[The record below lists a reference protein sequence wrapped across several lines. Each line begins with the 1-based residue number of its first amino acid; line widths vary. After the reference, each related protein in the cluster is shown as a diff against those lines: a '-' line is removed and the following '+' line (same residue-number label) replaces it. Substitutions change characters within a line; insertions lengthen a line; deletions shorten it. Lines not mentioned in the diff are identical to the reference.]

1 VGIDLPAIAMALLVS
16 TVFGSAIVGWVSIE
30 AHEPQRCLRRRRFS
44 RTCPMWTLGT
54 PALEL
59 VIRAALIYLVFFGAL
74 RLFGKREIGQF
85 TLFDLALVL
94 IAANALQPAITG
106 PDASIPGGLIVIV
119 TIFTLNRGVAALRV
133 RSPLIRGLLEF
144 GPTVVGRDGA
154 WLLPVLVRQ
163 GLDLVDVEAALR
175 EHGLDAVKQM
185 KLATLEADGSIS
197 IVAIETA
204 GTAQIKHRQ
213 RRYRRPL

>member
-1 VGIDLPAIAMALLVS
+1 
-16 TVFGSAIVGWVSIE
+16 
-30 AHEPQRCLRRRRFS
+30 
-44 RTCPMWTLGT
+44 MWTLGT
-54 PALEL
+54 PPLEL
-59 VIRAALIYLVFFGAL
+59 VVRAALIYLVFFGAL

-85 TLFDLALVL
+85 TIFDLALVL

-119 TIFTLNRGVAALRV
+119 TIFSLNRGLAALRV
-133 RSPLIRGLLEF
+133 RSRLVRRLLEF
-144 GPTVVGRDGA
+144 GPTVIGRDGA

-163 GLDLVDVEAALR
+163 GLDIVDVEAALR
-175 EHGLDAVKQM
+175 EHGLDAVDQM

-197 IVAIETA
+197 IVATDTA
-204 GTAQIKHRQ
+204 DTGGARRRR

>member
-1 VGIDLPAIAMALLVS
+1 MI
-16 TVFGSAIVGWVSIE
+16 
-30 AHEPQRCLRRRRFS
+30 
-44 RTCPMWTLGT
+44 RT
-54 PALEL
+54 
-59 VIRAALIYLVFFGAL
+59 ALIYVVFFGAL

-94 IAANALQPAITG
+94 LAANALQPAVTG
-106 PDASIPGGLIVIV
+106 PDASIPGGLIVILTLFV
-119 TIFTLNRGVAALRV
+119 LNRAVAALRV
-133 RSPLIRGLLEF
+133 RSPLVRRILEF

-185 KLATLEADGSIS
+185 KLAILEADGSIS
-197 IVAIETA
+197 IVATDA
-204 GTAQIKHRQ
+204 GAPTGA
-213 RRYRRPL
+213 RRRRTRSRRPI

>member
-1 VGIDLPAIAMALLVS
+1 
-16 TVFGSAIVGWVSIE
+16 
-30 AHEPQRCLRRRRFS
+30 
-44 RTCPMWTLGT
+44 MWTLGT
-54 PALEL
+54 PVLEL

-94 IAANALQPAITG
+94 LAANALQPAITG
-106 PDASIPGGLIVIV
+106 PDDSLPGGLIVIL

-133 RSPLIRGLLEF
+133 RSPFVRRLLEF
-144 GPTVVGRDGA
+144 GPTVIGRDGA
-154 WLLPVLVRQ
+154 WLLPELVRQ

-197 IVAIETA
+197 IVATEKA
-204 GTAQIKHRQ
+204 GTAEGTRRR